1 MDLSTVK
8 LPVRTANGMLIL
20 ASFSV
25 AESVIF
31 FLNFTC
37 VSVTLKD
44 TYAGVKL
51 KKKWSVGTSGNVF
64 LLFLLFRWQ
73 SLAFKIA

>member
-51 KKKWSVGTSGNVF
+51 KKKMECRYLRKFIPFISFISVTELCF
-64 LLFLLFRWQ
+64 
-73 SLAFKIA
+73 

>member
-1 MDLSTVK
+1 MDLSMVK

-51 KKKWSVGTSGNVF
+51 KKKWN
-64 LLFLLFRWQ
+64 
-73 SLAFKIA
+73 